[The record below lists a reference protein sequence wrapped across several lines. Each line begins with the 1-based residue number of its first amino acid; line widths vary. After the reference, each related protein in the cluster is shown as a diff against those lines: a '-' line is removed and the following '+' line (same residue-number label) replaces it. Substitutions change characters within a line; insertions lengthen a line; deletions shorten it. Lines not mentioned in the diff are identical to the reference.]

1 MIGKVLGCLHPT
13 YGYNKNLPF
22 SWTTGS
28 SRSGISARLNP
39 NKSKIKKLGWKINTG
54 KVIVQFER
62 GKINITIPGVL
73 MTMAN
78 KYGFLV
84 PRLVDHSLSPTWIY
98 HIVVANKY
106 GVVSILRYLP
116 MEIYI
121 YWYHNLPFLG
131 HFFSKE
137 IE

>member
-1 MIGKVLGCLHPT
+1 MP
-13 YGYNKNLPF
+13 
-22 SWTTGS
+22 
-28 SRSGISARLNP
+28 
-39 NKSKIKKLGWKINTG
+39 
-54 KVIVQFER
+54 FER

-78 KYGFLV
+78 KYGFFV
-84 PRLVDHSLSPTWIY
+84 PRPVDHALSPTWIY

-121 YWYHNLPFLG
+121 Y
-131 HFFSKE
+131 
-137 IE
+137 